1 MGVHPYGGVV
11 VGRIGHRA
19 EEEEEEVNR
28 IGGSEASKGKRVGEK
43 GGGGVLG
50 RIKMDMQRSETYW
63 GIRENSRARKGM
75 RRGKGWGRDGWGDV
89 TRK

>member
-19 EEEEEEVNR
+19 EEEVNR
-28 IGGSEASKGKRVGEK
+28 TGGVRQVKGSGLGKK